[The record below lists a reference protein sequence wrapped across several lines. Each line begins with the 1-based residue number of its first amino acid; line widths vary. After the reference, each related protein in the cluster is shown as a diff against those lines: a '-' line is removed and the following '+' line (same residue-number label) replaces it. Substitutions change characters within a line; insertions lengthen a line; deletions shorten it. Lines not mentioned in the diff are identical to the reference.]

1 MSQTADIDWLTA
13 PFAPITLDALNTK
26 AEMMSRIDNK
36 YVVKR
41 AQLQRVIPDLTED
54 FDILDI
60 KDQRAFTYD
69 TRYFD
74 DPDRSAYFEH
84 HQGLRKGFKVRARSY
99 VDAGLCFLEV
109 KVKGARGMT
118 EKFRMPYEMR
128 DLDGLT
134 HEAASFAKDTYTR
147 QYDKPFSYDLSP
159 SLDVRYKRITLVA
172 REGGERMTI
181 DTDLRFTSQDRSFGT
196 GTEMFIVETKSAN
209 GRGQADLL
217 LRKRRERPMGR
228 CSKYC
233 IGMAAT
239 GQVSR
244 YNRFLPALRK
254 LGLTMQDPVAGRWA
268 EIRSDLG
275 RISKPQATLA
285 AVAAE

>member
-1 MSQTADIDWLTA
+1 
-13 PFAPITLDALNTK
+13 LDELNAK

-36 YVVKR
+36 YVVRR
-41 AQLQRVIPDLTED
+41 AELQRVIPDLTET

-60 KDQRAFTYD
+60 KDQRSFTYD

-74 DPDRSAYFEH
+74 DENRSAYFEH

-118 EKFRMPYEMR
+118 EKFRMPYEPR
-128 DLDGLT
+128 DLGGLT
-134 HEAASFAKDTYTR
+134 PEAARFAHDTYTT
-147 QYDKPFSYDLSP
+147 QYDKPFAYDLSP
-159 SLDVRYKRITLVA
+159 ALDVRYKRITLVA

-181 DTDLRFTSQDRSFGT
+181 DTDLHFTSQDRAFGT
-196 GTEMFIVETKSAN
+196 GTEVFIVETKSAN

-217 LRKRRERPMGR
+217 LRNRRERPMRR

-239 GQVSR
+239 GQVAR

-254 LGLTMQDPVAGRWA
+254 LGLTMQDPVSGRWA
-268 EIRSDLG
+268 ELRSDPGHLPA
-275 RISKPQATLA
+275 PQEILA
-285 AVAAE
+285 AAA